1 MPEIARNR
9 REVLRDSFRVQDR
22 IAALLREAPQT
33 IPSLAS
39 ALGAPTESVTLWV
52 MAMCRYGRATQS
64 SKANKDGYY
73 EYKLSPQNRV
83 EE

>member
-1 MPEIARNR
+1 MPETVYNR
-9 REVLRDSFRVQDR
+9 REVLRDTFRMQDR

-39 ALGAPTESVTLWV
+39 ALKMPADKVTLWV
-52 MAMCRYGRATQS
+52 AAMCRYGRATQS
-64 SKANKDGYY
+64 SKANKEGYY
-73 EYKLSPQNRV
+73 EYTLSSQDHL